1 MTQVWLITGA
11 SRGLGRC
18 LAEAVLGR
26 GDQLVATARDPRRL
40 ADLVEIHGDKVR
52 TVALDVTDPR
62 AAEAA
67 VATGVEAFG
76 RLDVVVNNAGHADF
90 GAVEDMPAEVFALQV
105 DTVFGG
111 VVTLTRAALPVL
123 RGQRHGRIIQVS
135 SMGARMGSPGLA
147 AYQAAKAAVTV
158 FSMSLAKEVAHL
170 GITVTV
176 VEPGNLR
183 TDITS
188 AASMQMLDYRDDY
201 RPALDPM
208 RRYLQDN
215 DGHQAGD
222 PAKAAAAIV
231 ALAGMD
237 SPPVRVPL
245 GSDALEFAAAAAEEL
260 AAGDRAT
267 ATLSRSIDFS

>member
-1 MTQVWLITGA
+1 
-11 SRGLGRC
+11 
-18 LAEAVLGR
+18 
-26 GDQLVATARDPRRL
+26 VA
-40 ADLVEIHGDKVR
+40 
-52 TVALDVTDPR
+52 
-62 AAEAA
+62 
-67 VATGVEAFG
+67 AFG
-76 RLDVVVNNAGHADF
+76 RLDVVVNNAEHADF
-90 GAVEDMPAEVFALQV
+90 GSVEDMPAEVFARQV

-111 VVTLTRAALPVL
+111 VFTLTRAALPVL
-123 RGQRHGRIIQVS
+123 RGQRRGRIIQVS

-188 AASMQMLDYRDDY
+188 AASMQMLDYGQDY
-201 RPALDPM
+201 QAALDAM
-208 RRYLQDN
+208 RRYLEDN
-215 DGHQAGD
+215 DGHQTGD
-222 PAKAAAAIV
+222 PAKAAAAIIE
-231 ALAGMD
+231 LAGMD

-245 GSDALEFAAAAAEEL
+245 GSDALGFAAAAADDL

-267 ATLSRSIDFS
+267 ATLSRSIDFN